1 MAAPEPPSFFKLPA
15 MFFLLV
21 VIYVA
26 FIGLGLPDTI
36 LGAAWPLMHLDLKT
50 PISAAGILSII
61 ASLGTIVSSLCT
73 PKVLCVLGT
82 GKLVAYSI
90 ALTAIASIGYGFA
103 DSFNILC
110 LWAIPMGIGAGAVDV
125 AMNNFAAVYLESK
138 HTNWLHASWGIGAT
152 LGPSL
157 LSLSIVTGSGWRG
170 AYEYVA
176 IALAA
181 IFVLILISLPL
192 WKKTEARGGLSENVS
207 IPTNSENAK
216 VTSPGNSSKRTAARP
231 NNNTNNAPHISIREA
246 LRVPGMKLSFLT
258 FFFYSALEISTSLWC
273 GTYLIACGFKPEI
286 GAFIVSLMFASV
298 MIGRIISGFFAIKFT
313 DHRLIYAG
321 IFIVAAGCL
330 VLSLPLPL
338 WMLPVCICL
347 LGLGCAPVYP
357 SLIHATP
364 ARFGESLSSQA
375 ISIQLAGSYVGSI
388 LMPPAFGLV
397 ATKFSV
403 HLWPISLSIFVGL
416 LLLCVCLL
424 DYVTHKKLNKS
435 YARERVFDILHEVS
449 MESVKREHLKRKRKK
464 KR

>member
-1 MAAPEPPSFFKLPA
+1 
-15 MFFLLV
+15 
-21 VIYVA
+21 
-26 FIGLGLPDTI
+26 
-36 LGAAWPLMHLDLKT
+36 MHLDLKT

-73 PKVLCVLGT
+73 PKVLRIWGT

-90 ALTAIASIGYGFA
+90 ALTAIASIGYGYA

-125 AMNNFAAVYLESK
+125 AMNNFAAIYLESK

-157 LSLSIVTGSGWRG
+157 LSFSIMTGGGWRG

-181 IFVLILISLPL
+181 IFVLILVSLPL
-192 WKKTEARGGLSENVS
+192 WKKTEARGGLSENVT
-207 IPTNSENAK
+207 IPANSENAK
-216 VTSPGNSSKRTAARP
+216 VANPGNAQRTAATENASRTAAP
-231 NNNTNNAPHISIREA
+231 SDNAPHISIREA

-298 MIGRIISGFFAIKFT
+298 MVGRIISGFFAIKFT

-321 IFIVAAGCL
+321 IFTVSMGCL
-330 VLSLPLPL
+330 ILSIPLPL
-338 WMLPVCICL
+338 NLQPACICM

-375 ISIQLAGSYVGSI
+375 ISIQLAGSYIGSI

-397 ATKFSV
+397 AAKFTV

-424 DYVTHKKLNKS
+424 DNITHKKLNKS
-435 YARERVFDILHEVS
+435 YARERVFDILHTVS
-449 MESVKREHLKRKRKK
+449 METLKRERRIQRRLRNRRRRH
-464 KR
+464 

>member
-1 MAAPEPPSFFKLPA
+1 MI
-15 MFFLLV
+15 FLLV

-36 LGAAWPLMHLDLKT
+36 LGAAWPLMHPDLSV

-61 ASLGTIVSSLCT
+61 ASIGTIISSLLT
-73 PKVLCVLGT
+73 PKFLRILGT
-82 GKLVAYSI
+82 GKLIAYSI
-90 ALTAIASIGYGFA
+90 ALTAIASIGFGFA
-103 DSFNILC
+103 DTFGILC
-110 LWAIPMGIGAGAVDV
+110 LCAIPMGIGAGAVDV
-125 AMNNFAAVYLESK
+125 AMNNFAAIYLESK

-152 LGPSL
+152 LSPAI
-157 LSLSIVTGSGWRG
+157 LSCSIMFGNSWRG
-170 AYEYVA
+170 AYEIVA
-176 IALAA
+176 ILLAV
-181 IFVLILISLPL
+181 IFVMVFISLPL
-192 WKKTEARGGLSENVS
+192 WRKIETSNIAQDSASLQNASTSKTPTLSF
-207 IPTNSENAK
+207 
-216 VTSPGNSSKRTAARP
+216 
-231 NNNTNNAPHISIREA
+231 REA

-258 FFFYSALEISTSLWC
+258 FFFYSSLEISTGLWC
-273 GTYLIACGFKPEI
+273 GTYLTACGFKPET
-286 GAFIVSLMFASV
+286 GALCVSLMFASV
-298 MIGRIISGFFAIKFT
+298 MIGRIVSGFFAIKFT

-364 ARFGESLSSQA
+364 ARFGEALSSQA

-397 ATKFSV
+397 AAKFSV

-416 LLLCVCLL
+416 LLLCVLLL
-424 DYVTHKKLNKS
+424 DFVTHRKLNKS
-435 YARERVFDILHEVS
+435 YARERVLDILHTVS
-449 MESVKREHLKRKRKK
+449 MESVKRERLKRKRKK
-464 KR
+464 RR

>member
-1 MAAPEPPSFFKLPA
+1 MR
-15 MFFLLV
+15 
-21 VIYVA
+21 I
-26 FIGLGLPDTI
+26 
-36 LGAAWPLMHLDLKT
+36 DLNT

-61 ASLGTIVSSLCT
+61 TSLGTIVSSLCT
-73 PKVLCVLGT
+73 PKVLRIFGT

-103 DSFNILC
+103 DSFNVLC

-157 LSLSIVTGSGWRG
+157 LSLSIMTGGGWRG

-176 IALAA
+176 AILAI
-181 IFVLILISLPL
+181 IFAMILVSLPL
-192 WKKTEARGGLSENVS
+192 WKKVEASGGISGTETLESTPN
-207 IPTNSENAK
+207 
-216 VTSPGNSSKRTAARP
+216 NSSNPAQL
-231 NNNTNNAPHISIREA
+231 SFREV

-258 FFFYSALEISTSLWC
+258 FFFYSSLEISTSLWC
-273 GTYLIACGFKPEI
+273 GTYLIACGFKPEV

-298 MIGRIISGFFAIKFT
+298 MIGRIVSGFFAIKFT

-321 IFIVAAGCL
+321 IFIVTAGCL

-338 WMLPVCICL
+338 WMQPVCICL

-364 ARFGESLSSQA
+364 ARFGEALSSQA

-416 LLLCVCLL
+416 LLLSVCLL
-424 DYVTHKKLNKS
+424 DFVTHRKLNKS

-449 MESVKREHLKRKRKK
+449 MESLKRERRKRKHKK

>member
-1 MAAPEPPSFFKLPA
+1 
-15 MFFLLV
+15 
-21 VIYVA
+21 
-26 FIGLGLPDTI
+26 
-36 LGAAWPLMHLDLKT
+36 MHLDLQT

-73 PKVLCVLGT
+73 PKFLRILGT

-90 ALTAIASIGYGFA
+90 ALTAIASVGYGNA
-103 DSFNILC
+103 DSFNVLC

-125 AMNNFAAVYLESK
+125 AMNNFAAIYLESK

-157 LSLSIVTGSGWRG
+157 LSFSILTGGGWRG

-181 IFVLILISLPL
+181 TFVLILISLPL
-192 WKKTEARGGLSENVS
+192 WKRAEARGGLSENVT
-207 IPTNSENAK
+207 IPASSGSTVPGNAK
-216 VTSPGNSSKRTAARP
+216 VANPENAPRTAAP
-231 NNNTNNAPHISIREA
+231 DSNNAPHISIREA

-298 MIGRIISGFFAIKFT
+298 MIGRIASGFFAIKFT

-321 IFIVAAGCL
+321 IFIVSVGCL
-330 VLSLPLPL
+330 ILSIPLPL
-338 WMLPVCICL
+338 NLQPACICL

-375 ISIQLAGSYVGSI
+375 ISIQLAGSYIGSI

-397 ATKFSV
+397 AAKFTV

-435 YARERVFDILHEVS
+435 YARERVIDILHTVS
-449 MESVKREHLKRKRKK
+449 MDTLKRERRIQRRLRNRHRKH
-464 KR
+464 

>member
-1 MAAPEPPSFFKLPA
+1 
-15 MFFLLV
+15 
-21 VIYVA
+21 
-26 FIGLGLPDTI
+26 
-36 LGAAWPLMHLDLKT
+36 MHLDLKT

-73 PKVLCVLGT
+73 PKVLRIFGT

-157 LSLSIVTGSGWRG
+157 LSLSILTGGGWRG

-192 WKKTEARGGLSENVS
+192 WKRAEARGGLSENVT
-207 IPTNSENAK
+207 IPASSGSTVPGNAK
-216 VTSPGNSSKRTAARP
+216 VANPENAPRTAAPDR
-231 NNNTNNAPHISIREA
+231 NNAPHISIREA

-298 MIGRIISGFFAIKFT
+298 MIGRIASGFFAIKFT

-321 IFIVAAGCL
+321 IFIVSVGCL
-330 VLSLPLPL
+330 ILSIPLPL
-338 WMLPVCICL
+338 NLQPACICL

-375 ISIQLAGSYVGSI
+375 ISIQLAGSYIGSI

-397 ATKFSV
+397 AAKFTV

-435 YARERVFDILHEVS
+435 YARERVIDILHTVS
-449 MESVKREHLKRKRKK
+449 MDTLKRERRIQRRLRNRHRKH
-464 KR
+464 

>member
-1 MAAPEPPSFFKLPA
+1 MI
-15 MFFLLV
+15 FLLV

-36 LGAAWPLMHLDLKT
+36 LGAAWPLMRQDLNT

-61 ASLGTIVSSLCT
+61 VSIGTIISSLLT
-73 PKVLCVLGT
+73 PKFLRILGT

-103 DSFNILC
+103 ESFNILC

-157 LSLSIVTGSGWRG
+157 LSFSIMAGKGWRG
-170 AYEYVA
+170 AYEIVA
-176 IALAA
+176 ILLAV
-181 IFVLILISLPL
+181 IFALILVSLPQ
-192 WKKTEARGGLSENVS
+192 WKKLEANGPTQTVSGPTKHSLSF
-207 IPTNSENAK
+207 
-216 VTSPGNSSKRTAARP
+216 
-231 NNNTNNAPHISIREA
+231 REA

-258 FFFYSALEISTSLWC
+258 FFFYSSLEISTGLWC
-273 GTYLIACGFKPEI
+273 GTYLTACGFKPEV
-286 GAFIVSLMFASV
+286 GAIVVSLMFASV
-298 MIGRIISGFFAIKFT
+298 MVGRIISGFFAIKFT

-364 ARFGESLSSQA
+364 ARFGEALSSRA
-375 ISIQLAGSYVGSI
+375 ISIQLAGSYIGSI
-388 LMPPAFGLV
+388 IMPPAFGLV
-397 ATKFSV
+397 AAKFSV
-403 HLWPISLSIFVGL
+403 HLWPISLSIFVGF
-416 LLLCVCLL
+416 LLLCVLLL
-424 DYVTHKKLNKS
+424 DFVTHRKLNKS
-435 YARERVFDILHEVS
+435 YARERVLDILHEVS
-449 MESVKREHLKRKRKK
+449 MESVKRERLKRKRKK

>member
-1 MAAPEPPSFFKLPA
+1 MI
-15 MFFLLV
+15 FLLV

-36 LGAAWPLMHLDLKT
+36 LGAAWPLMRLDLNA
-50 PISAAGILSII
+50 PISAAGVLSII
-61 ASLGTIVSSLCT
+61 TSLGTIISSLLT
-73 PKVLCVLGT
+73 PKFLRLLGT

-90 ALTAIASIGYGFA
+90 ALTAIASIGFGFA
-103 DSFNILC
+103 NSFGILC
-110 LWAIPMGIGAGAVDV
+110 LCAIPMGIGAGAVDV

-152 LGPSL
+152 LSPAI
-157 LSLSIVTGSGWRG
+157 LSGSIMLGFGWRG
-170 AYEYVA
+170 AYELVA
-176 IALAA
+176 VLLAV
-181 IFVLILISLPL
+181 IFAMILISLPL
-192 WKKTEARGGLSENVS
+192 WRKIEANGAINKTPAST
-207 IPTNSENAK
+207 P
-216 VTSPGNSSKRTAARP
+216 
-231 NNNTNNAPHISIREA
+231 NAPANISNAPVNKNSAEALSFREA

-258 FFFYSALEISTSLWC
+258 FFFYSALEISTGLWC
-273 GTYLIACGFKPEI
+273 GTYLTACGFKPET
-286 GAFIVSLMFASV
+286 GALCVSLMFASV
-298 MIGRIISGFFAIKFT
+298 MIGRIVSGFFAIKFT

-364 ARFGESLSSQA
+364 ARFGEALSSHA

-397 ATKFSV
+397 AAKFSV

-416 LLLCVCLL
+416 LLLCVLLL

-435 YARERVFDILHEVS
+435 YARERVLDILHEVS
-449 MESVKREHLKRKRKK
+449 MESVKRERLKRKRKK

>member
-1 MAAPEPPSFFKLPA
+1 
-15 MFFLLV
+15 MFFLLI

-36 LGAAWPLMHLDLKT
+36 LGAAWPLMRQDLNT
-50 PISAAGILSII
+50 PISAVGILSVIV
-61 ASLGTIVSSLCT
+61 SVGTIISSLLT
-73 PKVLCVLGT
+73 PKFLRILGT

-157 LSLSIVTGSGWRG
+157 LSFSIMTSNGWRG
-170 AYEYVA
+170 AYEMVA
-176 IALAA
+176 ILLAI
-181 IFVLILISLPL
+181 IFTMILISLPL
-192 WKKTEARGGLSENVS
+192 WKKQEANGPTQTVSEPAKQVLSL
-207 IPTNSENAK
+207 
-216 VTSPGNSSKRTAARP
+216 
-231 NNNTNNAPHISIREA
+231 REA
-246 LRVPGMKLSFLT
+246 LRVPGMKLSFFT

-273 GTYLIACGFKPEI
+273 GTYLTACGFKPEV
-286 GAFIVSLMFASV
+286 GAMVVSLMFASV

-364 ARFGESLSSQA
+364 ARFGEALSSRA

-388 LMPPAFGLV
+388 IMPPAFGLV

-416 LLLCVCLL
+416 LLLCVLLL
-424 DYVTHKKLNKS
+424 DFVTHRKLNKS
-435 YARERVFDILHEVS
+435 YARERVLDILHEVS
-449 MESVKREHLKRKRKK
+449 MESVKRERLKRKRKK

>member
-1 MAAPEPPSFFKLPA
+1 MI
-15 MFFLLV
+15 FLLV

-36 LGAAWPLMHLDLKT
+36 LGAAWPLMHPDLSV

-61 ASLGTIVSSLCT
+61 ASIGTIISSLLT
-73 PKVLCVLGT
+73 PKFLRILGT

-90 ALTAIASIGYGFA
+90 ALTAIASIGFGFA
-103 DSFNILC
+103 DSFGALC
-110 LWAIPMGIGAGAVDV
+110 LWAIPMGVGAGAVDV
-125 AMNNFAAVYLESK
+125 AMNNFAAIYLESK

-152 LGPSL
+152 LSPAI
-157 LSLSIVTGSGWRG
+157 LSCSIMFGNSWRG
-170 AYEYVA
+170 AYEIVA
-176 IALAA
+176 ILLA
-181 IFVLILISLPL
+181 IVFVLILISLPL
-192 WKKTEARGGLSENVS
+192 WRKIETSNIAQDSASLQNASTPKTSALSL
-207 IPTNSENAK
+207 
-216 VTSPGNSSKRTAARP
+216 
-231 NNNTNNAPHISIREA
+231 REA

-258 FFFYSALEISTSLWC
+258 FFFYSALEISTGLWC
-273 GTYLIACGFKPEI
+273 GTYLTACGFKPET
-286 GAFIVSLMFASV
+286 GALCVSLMFASV
-298 MIGRIISGFFAIKFT
+298 MIGRIVSGFFAIKFT

-321 IFIVAAGCL
+321 IFIVAIGCL

-364 ARFGESLSSQA
+364 ARFGEALSSQA

-397 ATKFSV
+397 AAKFSV

-416 LLLCVCLL
+416 LLLCVLLL
-424 DYVTHKKLNKS
+424 DFVTHRKLNKS
-435 YARERVFDILHEVS
+435 YARERVLDILHTVS
-449 MESVKREHLKRKRKK
+449 MESVKRERLKRKRKK
-464 KR
+464 RR

>member
-1 MAAPEPPSFFKLPA
+1 MI
-15 MFFLLV
+15 FLLV

-36 LGAAWPLMHLDLKT
+36 LGAAWPLMRQDLNT

-61 ASLGTIVSSLCT
+61 VSIGTIISSLLT
-73 PKVLCVLGT
+73 PKFLRILGT

-103 DSFNILC
+103 ESFNILC

-157 LSLSIVTGSGWRG
+157 LSLSIMAGKGWRG
-170 AYEYVA
+170 AYEIVA
-176 IALAA
+176 ILLAV
-181 IFVLILISLPL
+181 IFALILVSLPQ
-192 WKKTEARGGLSENVS
+192 WKKLEANGPTQTASGPTKHSLSF
-207 IPTNSENAK
+207 
-216 VTSPGNSSKRTAARP
+216 
-231 NNNTNNAPHISIREA
+231 REA

-258 FFFYSALEISTSLWC
+258 FFFYSALEISTGLWC
-273 GTYLIACGFKPEI
+273 GTYLTAYGFKPET
-286 GAFIVSLMFASV
+286 GALCVSLMFASV

-364 ARFGESLSSQA
+364 ARFGEALSSRA

-397 ATKFSV
+397 AAKFSV
-403 HLWPISLSIFVGL
+403 HLWPISLSVFVGL
-416 LLLCVCLL
+416 LLLCVLLL
-424 DYVTHKKLNKS
+424 DFVTHRKLNKS
-435 YARERVFDILHEVS
+435 YARERVLDILHEVS
-449 MESVKREHLKRKRKK
+449 MESVKRERLKRKRKK

>member
-1 MAAPEPPSFFKLPA
+1 MI
-15 MFFLLV
+15 FLLV

-36 LGAAWPLMHLDLKT
+36 LGAAWPLMRQDLHT

-61 ASLGTIVSSLCT
+61 VSIGTVISSLLT
-73 PKVLCVLGT
+73 PKFLRILGT

-90 ALTAIASIGYGFA
+90 ALTAIASVGYGFA
-103 DSFNILC
+103 NSFNVLC

-125 AMNNFAAVYLESK
+125 AMNNFAAIYLESK

-157 LSLSIVTGSGWRG
+157 LSFSIMTGNGWRG

-176 IALAA
+176 ATLAA

-192 WKKTEARGGLSENVS
+192 WKKTEKRGGLSKNIT
-207 IPTNSENAK
+207 IPGTPDNAPK
-216 VTSPGNSSKRTAARP
+216 KATHLENSSSGKAARTDKSP
-231 NNNTNNAPHISIREA
+231 NNAPHIRFRDALSI
-246 LRVPGMKLSFLT
+246 PGMKLSFLT

-273 GTYLIACGFKPEI
+273 GTYLTACGFKPEV
-286 GAFIVSLMFASV
+286 GAMVVSLMFASV
-298 MIGRIISGFFAIKFT
+298 MVGRIISGFFAIMFT

-364 ARFGESLSSQA
+364 ARFGEALSSRA
-375 ISIQLAGSYVGSI
+375 ISIQLAGSYIGSI
-388 LMPPAFGLV
+388 IMPPAFGLV

-416 LLLCVCLL
+416 LLLCVLLL
-424 DYVTHKKLNKS
+424 DFVTHKKLNKS
-435 YARERVFDILHEVS
+435 YARERVLDILHEVS
-449 MESVKREHLKRKRKK
+449 MESVKRERLKRKRKK
-464 KR
+464 KH

>member
-1 MAAPEPPSFFKLPA
+1 MR
-15 MFFLLV
+15 
-21 VIYVA
+21 
-26 FIGLGLPDTI
+26 
-36 LGAAWPLMHLDLKT
+36 LDLSA

-61 ASLGTIVSSLCT
+61 TSLGTIVSSLCT
-73 PKVLCVLGT
+73 PKVLRILGT

-90 ALTAIASIGYGFA
+90 ALTAIASVGYGLA
-103 DSFNILC
+103 DSFNVLC

-152 LGPSL
+152 LGPSF
-157 LSLSIVTGSGWRG
+157 LSLSILTGGGWRG

-176 IALAA
+176 MALAA

-192 WKKTEARGGLSENVS
+192 WKKTEARGGLSENVT
-207 IPTNSENAK
+207 IPANSENVK
-216 VTSPGNSSKRTAARP
+216 VASPGNTPKTAAP
-231 NNNTNNAPHISIREA
+231 SDNNANNAPHISIREA

-298 MIGRIISGFFAIKFT
+298 MIGRIASGFFAIKFT

-321 IFIVAAGCL
+321 IAIVSVGCL
-330 VLSLPLPL
+330 ILSIPLPL
-338 WMLPVCICL
+338 NLQPACICL

-375 ISIQLAGSYVGSI
+375 ISIQLAGSYIGSI

-397 ATKFSV
+397 AAKFTV

-435 YARERVFDILHEVS
+435 YARERVIDILHTVS
-449 MESVKREHLKRKRKK
+449 METLKRERRIQRRLRNRQK

>member
-1 MAAPEPPSFFKLPA
+1 MI
-15 MFFLLV
+15 FLLV

-36 LGAAWPLMHLDLKT
+36 LGAAWPLMRQDLNT

-61 ASLGTIVSSLCT
+61 VSIGTIISSLLT
-73 PKVLCVLGT
+73 PKFLRILGT

-103 DSFNILC
+103 ESFNILC

-157 LSLSIVTGSGWRG
+157 LSFSIMAGKGWRG
-170 AYEYVA
+170 AYEIVA
-176 IALAA
+176 ILLAV
-181 IFVLILISLPL
+181 IFALILVSLPL
-192 WKKTEARGGLSENVS
+192 WKKLEANGPTQTVSGPTKHSLSF
-207 IPTNSENAK
+207 
-216 VTSPGNSSKRTAARP
+216 
-231 NNNTNNAPHISIREA
+231 REA

-258 FFFYSALEISTSLWC
+258 FFFYSSLEISTGLWC
-273 GTYLIACGFKPEI
+273 GTYLTACGFKPEV
-286 GAFIVSLMFASV
+286 GAIVVSLMFASV
-298 MIGRIISGFFAIKFT
+298 MVGRIISGFFAIKFT

-364 ARFGESLSSQA
+364 ARFGEALSSRA

-397 ATKFSV
+397 AAKFSV

-416 LLLCVCLL
+416 LLLCVLLL
-424 DYVTHKKLNKS
+424 DFVTHRKLNKS
-435 YARERVFDILHEVS
+435 YARERVLDILHEVS
-449 MESVKREHLKRKRKK
+449 MESVKRERLKRKRKK

>member
-1 MAAPEPPSFFKLPA
+1 MI
-15 MFFLLV
+15 FLLV

-36 LGAAWPLMHLDLKT
+36 LGAAWPLMHPDLSV

-61 ASLGTIVSSLCT
+61 ASIGTIISSLLT
-73 PKVLCVLGT
+73 PKFLRILGT

-90 ALTAIASIGYGFA
+90 ALTAIASIGFGFA
-103 DSFNILC
+103 DSFGALC

-125 AMNNFAAVYLESK
+125 AMNNFAAIYLESK

-152 LGPSL
+152 LSPAI
-157 LSLSIVTGSGWRG
+157 LSCSIMFGNSWRG
-170 AYEYVA
+170 AYEIVA
-176 IALAA
+176 ILLA
-181 IFVLILISLPL
+181 IVFVLILISLPL
-192 WKKTEARGGLSENVS
+192 WRKIETSNIAQDSASLQ
-207 IPTNSENAK
+207 NANASAQK
-216 VTSPGNSSKRTAARP
+216 ETA
-231 NNNTNNAPHISIREA
+231 ISLREA

-286 GAFIVSLMFASV
+286 GAIFVSMLFASV
-298 MIGRIISGFFAIKFT
+298 MIGRIVSGFFAIKFT

-321 IFIVAAGCL
+321 IFIVAVGCL

-338 WMLPVCICL
+338 WMSPVCICL

-364 ARFGESLSSQA
+364 ARFGEELSSRA
-375 ISIQLAGSYVGSI
+375 ISIQLAGSYIGSI
-388 LMPPAFGLV
+388 VMPPAFGFI
-397 ATKFSV
+397 ASKFSV

-416 LLLCVCLL
+416 LLLCVLLL
-424 DYVTHKKLNKS
+424 DFVTHKKLNKS
-435 YARERVFDILHEVS
+435 YARERVFDILHTIS
-449 MESVKREHLKRKRKK
+449 MESVKRERLKRKRKK

>member
-1 MAAPEPPSFFKLPA
+1 MI
-15 MFFLLV
+15 FLLV

-36 LGAAWPLMHLDLKT
+36 LGAAWPLMRQDLNT

-61 ASLGTIVSSLCT
+61 VSIGTIISSLLT
-73 PKVLCVLGT
+73 PKFLRILGT

-90 ALTAIASIGYGFA
+90 ALTAIASIGYYFA
-103 DSFNILC
+103 ESFNILC
-110 LWAIPMGIGAGAVDV
+110 LCAIPMGIGAGAVDV

-152 LGPSL
+152 LSPAI
-157 LSLSIVTGSGWRG
+157 LSGSIMLGFGWRG
-170 AYEYVA
+170 AYELVA
-176 IALAA
+176 VLLAV
-181 IFVLILISLPL
+181 IFAMVLISLPL
-192 WKKTEARGGLSENVS
+192 WRKIETNGAINKTPAITPNT
-207 IPTNSENAK
+207 PANKNNSE
-216 VTSPGNSSKRTAARP
+216 TLSF
-231 NNNTNNAPHISIREA
+231 REA

-258 FFFYSALEISTSLWC
+258 FFFYSALEISTGLWC
-273 GTYLIACGFKPEI
+273 GTYLTACGFKPET
-286 GAFIVSLMFASV
+286 GALCVSLMFASV
-298 MIGRIISGFFAIKFT
+298 MVGRIISGFFAIKFT

-364 ARFGESLSSQA
+364 ARFGEALSSRA

-397 ATKFSV
+397 AAKFSV

-416 LLLCVCLL
+416 LLLCVLLL
-424 DYVTHKKLNKS
+424 DFVTHRKLNKS
-435 YARERVFDILHEVS
+435 YARERVLDILHEVS
-449 MESVKREHLKRKRKK
+449 MESVKRERLKRKRKK

>member
-1 MAAPEPPSFFKLPA
+1 
-15 MFFLLV
+15 
-21 VIYVA
+21 
-26 FIGLGLPDTI
+26 
-36 LGAAWPLMHLDLKT
+36 MHLDLQT

-73 PKVLCVLGT
+73 PKFLRILGT

-90 ALTAIASIGYGFA
+90 ALTAIASVGYGFA

-125 AMNNFAAVYLESK
+125 AMNNFAAIYLESK

-157 LSLSIVTGSGWRG
+157 LSFSIMIGSGWRG

-176 IALAA
+176 ASLTA

-192 WKKTEARGGLSENVS
+192 WKKTEARGGLSENVT
-207 IPTNSENAK
+207 IPTNSENVK
-216 VTSPGNSSKRTAARP
+216 VVSPGNAQKTAASP
-231 NNNTNNAPHISIREA
+231 DNNANNAPHISIREA

-298 MIGRIISGFFAIKFT
+298 MIGRIASGFFAIKFT

-338 WMLPVCICL
+338 WMQPVCICL

-397 ATKFSV
+397 AAKFTV

-435 YARERVFDILHEVS
+435 YARERVIDILHTIT
-449 MESVKREHLKRKRKK
+449 METVKRERRIQRRLRNRHRKH
-464 KR
+464 

>member
-1 MAAPEPPSFFKLPA
+1 MI
-15 MFFLLV
+15 FLLA

-50 PISAAGILSII
+50 PVSAAGVLSII
-61 ASLGTIVSSLCT
+61 ASIGTIISSLLT
-73 PKVLCVLGT
+73 PKFLRILGT

-90 ALTAIASIGYGFA
+90 ALTAIASIGFGFA
-103 DSFNILC
+103 NTFGILC
-110 LWAIPMGIGAGAVDV
+110 LCAIPMGIGAGAVDV
-125 AMNNFAAVYLESK
+125 AMNNFAAIYLESK

-152 LGPSL
+152 LSPAI
-157 LSLSIVTGSGWRG
+157 LSCSIMFGNSWRG
-170 AYEYVA
+170 AYEIVA
-176 IALAA
+176 ILLAV
-181 IFVLILISLPL
+181 IFVMVFISLPL
-192 WKKTEARGGLSENVS
+192 WRKIETSNIAQDSASLQNASTSKTPTLSF
-207 IPTNSENAK
+207 
-216 VTSPGNSSKRTAARP
+216 
-231 NNNTNNAPHISIREA
+231 REA

-258 FFFYSALEISTSLWC
+258 FFFYSSLEISTGLWC
-273 GTYLIACGFKPEI
+273 GTYLTACGFKPET
-286 GAFIVSLMFASV
+286 GALCVSLMFASV
-298 MIGRIISGFFAIKFT
+298 MIGRIVSGFFAIKFT

-321 IFIVAAGCL
+321 IFIVAIGCL

-364 ARFGESLSSQA
+364 ARFGEALSSQA

-397 ATKFSV
+397 AAKFSV

-416 LLLCVCLL
+416 LLLCVLLL
-424 DYVTHKKLNKS
+424 DFVTHRKLNKS
-435 YARERVFDILHEVS
+435 YARERVLDILHTVS
-449 MESVKREHLKRKRKK
+449 MESVKRERLKRKRKK

>member
-1 MAAPEPPSFFKLPA
+1 

-36 LGAAWPLMHLDLKT
+36 LGAAWPLMRQDLNT

-61 ASLGTIVSSLCT
+61 VSIGTIISSLLT
-73 PKVLCVLGT
+73 PKFLRILGT

-103 DSFNILC
+103 ESFNILC

-157 LSLSIVTGSGWRG
+157 LSFSIMAGKGWRG
-170 AYEYVA
+170 AYEIVA
-176 IALAA
+176 ILLAV
-181 IFVLILISLPL
+181 IFALILVSLPL
-192 WKKTEARGGLSENVS
+192 WKKLEANGPTQTVSEPTKHSLSF
-207 IPTNSENAK
+207 
-216 VTSPGNSSKRTAARP
+216 
-231 NNNTNNAPHISIREA
+231 REA

-273 GTYLIACGFKPEI
+273 GTYLTACGFKPEV
-286 GAFIVSLMFASV
+286 GAMVVSLMFASV
-298 MIGRIISGFFAIKFT
+298 MVGRIISGFFAIMFT

-364 ARFGESLSSQA
+364 ARFGEALSSRA
-375 ISIQLAGSYVGSI
+375 ISIQLAGSYIGSI
-388 LMPPAFGLV
+388 IMPPAFGLV

-416 LLLCVCLL
+416 LLLCVLLL
-424 DYVTHKKLNKS
+424 DFVTHKKLNKS
-435 YARERVFDILHEVS
+435 YARERVLDILHEVS
-449 MESVKREHLKRKRKK
+449 MESVKRERLKRKRKK
-464 KR
+464 KH